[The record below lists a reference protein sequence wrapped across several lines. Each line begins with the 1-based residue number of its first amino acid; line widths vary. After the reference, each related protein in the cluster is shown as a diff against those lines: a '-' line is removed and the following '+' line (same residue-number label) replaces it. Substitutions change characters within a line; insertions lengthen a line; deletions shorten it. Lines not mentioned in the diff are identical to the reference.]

1 MVQIIPATKQVG
13 ELSVR
18 FGLFERSTFRYAG
31 EMLSLRAESVECDAG
46 EPERVSPFY
55 QSGIK
60 HFPFAG
66 TAGYLSVLIS
76 RYSLYCTRLCLPY
89 GTAFGGA
96 NRPFDRLFSLSVSG
110 SRFLPRVRK
119 DSRPLSPS
127 VSPLRGE
134 TFSVCSVQR
143 GRKDD
148 SRAIVPAVWHGI
160 WRRESSFRTTPF
172 TLSFS
177 FTPIISHC
185 G

>member
-76 RYSLYCTRLCLPY
+76 RYSLYCTRLRLPY
-89 GTAFGGA
+89 GTAFSGA
-96 NRPFDRLFSLSVSG
+96 NRLFDRLFSLSVSG
-110 SRFLPRVRK
+110 SLLLYPNAAKISTV
-119 DSRPLSPS
+119 
-127 VSPLRGE
+127 
-134 TFSVCSVQR
+134 
-143 GRKDD
+143 
-148 SRAIVPAVWHGI
+148 
-160 WRRESSFRTTPF
+160 FRQF
-172 TLSFS
+172 
-177 FTPIISHC
+177 
-185 G
+185 

>member
-1 MVQIIPATKQVG
+1 MPSMVQIIPATKQVG

-31 EMLSLRAESVECDAG
+31 EMLSLRAESVECDAS

-89 GTAFGGA
+89 GTAFSGA
-96 NRPFDRLFSLSVSG
+96 NRLFDRLFSLSVSG

-119 DSRPLSPS
+119 DSRPLSLLF
-127 VSPLRGE
+127 LRFAGKHSA
-134 TFSVCSVQR
+134 FVLFQR

-160 WRRESSFRTTPF
+160 
-172 TLSFS
+172 
-177 FTPIISHC
+177 
-185 G
+185 

>member
-1 MVQIIPATKQVG
+1 MPSMVQIIPATKQVG

-89 GTAFGGA
+89 GTAFSGA
-96 NRPFDRLFSLSVSG
+96 NRLFDRLLPLSVSG

-160 WRRESSFRTTPF
+160 
-172 TLSFS
+172 
-177 FTPIISHC
+177 
-185 G
+185 